1 MFFSTDVFGWQNTE
15 QKTSPDN
22 GGQAEGQAEA
32 QAEECPETKL
42 QTVSDFDEEFVPG
55 TMCKLALIPST

>member
-1 MFFSTDVFGWQNTE
+1 MFSSTDVFGWQNAE

-22 GGQAEGQAEA
+22 GGQAQA

-55 TMCKLALIPST
+55 TMCKLALIPSA